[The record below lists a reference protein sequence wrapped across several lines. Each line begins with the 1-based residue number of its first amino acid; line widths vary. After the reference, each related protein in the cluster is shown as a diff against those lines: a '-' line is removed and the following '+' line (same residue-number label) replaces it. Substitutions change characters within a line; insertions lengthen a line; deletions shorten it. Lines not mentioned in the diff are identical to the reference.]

1 MPTYEELCR
10 EYNAYMMQLE
20 EDDAL
25 YETEKAWESYFGNET
40 QVRESRIA
48 KPGYRHALA
57 RRESLRKEKEN
68 RKARCA

>member
-1 MPTYEELCR
+1 MSFVELCY

-20 EDDAL
+20 EDEAL
-25 YETEKAWESYFGNET
+25 YETEMAWGNYFGNET

-48 KPGYRHALA
+48 KPNFRKHIS
-57 RRESLRKEKEN
+57 RRENLRKEKES